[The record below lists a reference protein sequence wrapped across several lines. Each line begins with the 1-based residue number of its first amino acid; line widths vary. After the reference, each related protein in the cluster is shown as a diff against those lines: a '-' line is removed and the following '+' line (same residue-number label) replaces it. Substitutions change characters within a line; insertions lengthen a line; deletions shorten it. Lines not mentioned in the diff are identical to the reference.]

1 MTDIF
6 DRDPDQKPTQ
16 QTIARLTGLAVTT
29 VSRALANDPAI
40 AAKTR
45 EKVIAIA
52 KEVGYVPDRAAQRL
66 RTGRTNV
73 ISLVL
78 DPHSEI
84 LGFGNSMITGIADI
98 VRGTRYHLTV
108 MQYQLGEDPLEP
120 IRFIVRN
127 RQADGILFARTAHHD
142 VRAEFLLEQN
152 FPFVTHGRTGF
163 QNHAWYDYDNHAFAK
178 AAVGRLVNRG
188 CTSIGIVP
196 PSRNYMYHQ
205 YMMAG
210 YFEGLQGFGLPAHV
224 PEDFDLNMDA
234 DRLHAG
240 IRQWIA
246 SPDRPDGIICPGEVS
261 AIVAHAAICDAG
273 LVPDRDIA
281 LIAKRTSE
289 IFNHLRPNVES
300 LHEDIEEAGRIMM
313 RLMLRQ
319 LAGEKLQDLQVL
331 AKPDEGQEPA
341 PAN

>member
-1 MTDIF
+1 MTMIS
-6 DRDPDQKPTQ
+6 PNEALGKPTQ
-16 QTIARLTGLAVTT
+16 QTIAKLTGLAVTT

-45 EKVIAIA
+45 EKVLSTA
-52 KEVGYVPDRAAQRL
+52 KTIGYVPDRAAQRL

-73 ISLVL
+73 VSLVL

-127 RQADGILFARTAHHD
+127 RQADGILFARTTHND
-142 VRAEFLLEQN
+142 PRAAFLMEQR

-163 QNHAWYDYDNHAFAK
+163 QDHAWYDYDNHAFARI
-178 AAVGRLVNRG
+178 AVERLAKRG
-188 CTSIGIVP
+188 CRKIGIIP
-196 PSRNYMYHQ
+196 PSRSFMYHE

-210 YFEGLQGFGLPAHV
+210 YSSGLRDFGLSYNA
-224 PEDFDLNMDA
+224 PEGFDLNMDA
-234 DRLHAG
+234 DQLHAG
-240 IRQWIA
+240 IGKWIHSA
-246 SPDRPDGIICPGEVS
+246 DRPDGIICPGEVS
-261 AIVAHAAICDAG
+261 AILVHSAIVDAG
-273 LVPDRDIA
+273 LEPGRDIS
-281 LIAKRTSE
+281 LIAKRTSK
-289 IFNHLRPNVES
+289 IFEHLRPNMNS
-300 LHEDIEEAGRIMM
+300 LHEDIEEAGRILM

-319 LAGEKLQDLQVL
+319 LDGEKPQELQYL
-331 AKPDEGQEPA
+331 AKPDE
-341 PAN
+341 NR